1 MLRILF
7 GIAIGVYLAQ
17 NYYVPDS
24 KNILNGLLQQL
35 RDLEETLSKKDK

>member
-7 GIAIGVYLAQ
+7 GIAIGVYLAK

>member
-17 NYYVPDS
+17 NYHVPDS

-35 RDLEETLSKKDK
+35 RDLEKTLSKKDK